1 MRLEGTAGEEAVE
14 RGIAAQVVI
23 ARRCRKPART
33 CCGRLP
39 VARPALF
46 RRVLARS
53 PYICPMPAS
62 GALAPSSSRAGRP
75 TRRARTHTKH
85 TDRQQTVHT

>member
-62 GALAPSSSRAGRP
+62 GASRAIVIANWPADEAGES
-75 TRRARTHTKH
+75 TH
-85 TDRQQTVHT
+85 